1 MEIVL
6 RSTAILKYAVL
17 IDIKID
23 VSSPSETNGMI
34 TITLPVPPQRAN
46 DRSHWTKVMREK
58 KKYYEECAKY
68 LLEVKCLAKNI
79 LTDKMVETYAHI
91 RVFNS
96 ITYVEWDASM
106 DVARLHD
113 FDNLV
118 ARLKWPIDALV
129 QNGIIKND
137 DWLHCRPRSFPTQV
151 LKSKKTDKR
160 ELRITLYPREK
171 FE

>member
-1 MEIVL
+1 
-6 RSTAILKYAVL
+6 
-17 IDIKID
+17 
-23 VSSPSETNGMI
+23 MI
-34 TITLPVPPQRAN
+34 TLTLPVPPQRAN

-58 KKYYEECAKY
+58 KKYYEECVY
-68 LLEVKCLAKNI
+68 SI
-79 LTDKMVETYAHI
+79 LNQTRGLKLVHPYSPSNGIIKSWTTPWEYI
-91 RVFNS
+91 
-96 ITYVEWDASM
+96 EWEASM
-106 DVARLHD
+106 DVQRLHD

-137 DWLHCRPRSFPTQV
+137 DWLHCRPRKFPTQV